1 MSLGA
6 PPRMDWSEGY
16 KPRIAQ
22 RFCLCP
28 EPEGSRGEKRAQSER
43 DNIEAQSRGE
53 KRAQSERDNIEAQ
66 SRREQAQREKKRTQ
80 SGRDNAA
87 E

>member
-1 MSLGA
+1 MAGDLSVSLGA

-43 DNIEAQSRGE
+43 DNIEAR
-53 KRAQSERDNIEAQ
+53 

>member
-43 DNIEAQSRGE
+43 DNIEAR
-53 KRAQSERDNIEAQ
+53 